1 MLKVFRDTL
10 TRDMS
15 LFCSNYWSM
24 RNNFYNIHVF
34 IINQEEDAPEEEEEE
49 EEEDL
54 VVSP

>member
-24 RNNFYNIHVF
+24 RNNFYNVHLF
-34 IINQEEDAPEEEEEE
+34 IVNQEEDAPEEEEEE